1 MFSKACE
8 YGLRALIV
16 IAKESEADHK
26 MGITE
31 VCKLAG
37 TPKSFTAKVLQDL
50 VRHGILHSQKGPSG
64 GFYFNRDIN
73 KLKIY
78 EIVSA
83 IDGTQLFEKCGLGL
97 SECDASKPCPMHDEF
112 AKVRGELELM
122 CKNNT
127 LASLLENA
135 ATPLFR
141 T

>member
-16 IAKESEADHK
+16 IAHESAVGHK
-26 MGITE
+26 IGITE
-31 VCKLAG
+31 VCTIAG

-50 VRHGILHSQKGPSG
+50 VRHGILNSRKGPSG

-97 SECDASKPCPMHDEF
+97 SECDAKKPCPMHDEF
-112 AKVRGELELM
+112 AKLRDDLVQM
-122 CKNNT
+122 CKNNS
-127 LASLLENA
+127 LASLVQNA
-135 ATPLFR
+135 AIPLFR
-141 T
+141 I